1 MQKIGIKN
9 SMTIMI
15 VLLVIAFAIRFYA
28 AASVPLTLDEKEYMD
43 YANTVSF
50 GSEQFAPIGDIDTAR
65 TKPDPFYIAETG
77 FLSIYVAKAGA
88 ALFGHNKIGGRS
100 LFIIFSLVGIFFIY
114 KLVEE
119 EVDKRTALL
128 ALFLLVFSQYHIGES
143 RLIDPT
149 NLLLFFTSVSL
160 YCFFKALRTAHKE
173 WLYLT
178 GALLGIG
185 YFAKVLIIFL
195 LPVFAI
201 YLWQEKQLRHKLR
214 FKDLSISLAI
224 MSVPILLHLFWNLNH
239 NFTKYR
245 VENVTDIGLSMRTL
259 YLYFAEIIAWFLE
272 RVPFIVY
279 QGEDIYIKT
288 APGYSF
294 LSGISTEFP
303 VAHWVV
309 GILIISGF
317 LYYAKKSRR
326 KNSLILFSFIMFS
339 FIFIVTSII
348 AGANSLF
355 DDHWWGS
362 QTIFPGIIL
371 CSSMLCSLIQKY
383 RFMKIAI
390 IGLILYLMFHSVIL
404 INLPESEFAVPKKKY
419 AVICSERFDS
429 LL

>member
-1 MQKIGIKN
+1 MQRRVIKN
-9 SMTIMI
+9 STAI
-15 VLLVIAFAIRFYA
+15 VIALLVIAFAIRFYA
-28 AASVPLTLDEKEYMD
+28 AVSVPLTLDEREYMD

-50 GSEQFAPIGDIDTAR
+50 DSEQFTPIGDIHKAR
-65 TKPDPFYIAETG
+65 TKPDPFYIAEIG
-77 FLSIYVAKAGA
+77 FLSIYVTKAGVT
-88 ALFGHNKIGGRS
+88 LFGYNKIGGRS
-100 LFIIFSLVGIFFIY
+100 LFIIFSLIGIFFIY
-114 KLVEE
+114 KLVAE

-128 ALFLLVFSQYHIGES
+128 TLFLLVFSQYHIGES

-160 YCFFKALRTAHKE
+160 YCFFKALHTTHKK

-178 GALLGIG
+178 GVLLGIG

-201 YLWQEKQLRHKLR
+201 YLWQEKQARHKFR
-214 FKDLSISLAI
+214 PKDLSISLAI
-224 MSVPILLHLFWNLNH
+224 MSVPILLHLFCNLNH
-239 NFTKYR
+239 NLIKYR
-245 VENVTDIGLSMRTL
+245 IENVTDVGLSMRTL

-272 RVPFIVY
+272 RAPFIVY
-279 QGEDIYIKT
+279 QGEDIYIKST
-288 APGYSF
+288 TGYRF

-303 VAHWVV
+303 VAHWVI

-326 KNSLILFSFIMFS
+326 KNSLICFSFIMFS
-339 FIFIVTSII
+339 FIFIITSII

-355 DDHWWGS
+355 DDHWWGA

-371 CSSMLCSLIQKY
+371 CSAMLCSLIQKY
-383 RFMKIAI
+383 RFVKLAI
-390 IGLILYLMFHSVIL
+390 MGLMLYLIFHSVIL

-419 AVICSERFDS
+419 AVIH
-429 LL
+429 